1 MLSYK
6 PLFKMLEQRGI
17 SKMKFK
23 NDVGISNA
31 TLAKFGKGEA
41 VSLTTVEKICKTYN
55 CKIKNVVK
63 YINDYRINT
72 YNHIHKGD

>member
-6 PLFKMLEQRGI
+6 PLFKMLEKRGI

-41 VSLTTVEKICKTYN
+41 VSLTTVEKFVRRI
-55 CKIKNVVK
+55 IVK
-63 YINDYRINT
+63 
-72 YNHIHKGD
+72 

>member
-31 TLAKFGKGEA
+31 TLSKFGKGEA

-63 YINDYRINT
+63 YIND
-72 YNHIHKGD
+72 

>member
-1 MLSYK
+1 MLSYR

-41 VSLTTVEKICKTYN
+41 VSLTTVEKN
-55 CKIKNVVK
+55 L
-63 YINDYRINT
+63 
-72 YNHIHKGD
+72 